1 MYKSLHSVYL
11 ESVQKS
17 GIRAPWLSVI
27 SEADVEQVQPEGIP
41 VKDIK
46 PKKSSGPAIS
56 GPSISYDDVCNKV
69 INSDPQLKKLA
80 DEWVAKKIPLLPTT
94 TETNS
99 IPQHYQPLWKEL
111 YKALP
116 PKAGE
121 IEGGSKGSGNGEL
134 ALYWFLKP
142 TNPLIQDNR
151 TAEVGAA
158 DLIIKGDGKDIGI
171 EVKSSPD
178 KGWIKIGRFS
188 KNETEDQKMNNM
200 CLDTIFGLDTLL
212 RSGKSSSNEPTV
224 DNEKVGNILSFDKTN
239 LKKACISLLRVASLV
254 TDPVLA
260 DYDFLKNIG
269 LKIKQVADYLQLP
282 SVKGLNEDSSM
293 LANIL
298 MYKLL
303 ITKIKNKPGDGGFFV
318 NVDKLGTI
326 VWLKVDF
333 VNIEKKFKKIDNEYV
348 KASTGALFLH
358 KDLLK

>member
-1 MYKSLHSVYL
+1 
-11 ESVQKS
+11 
-17 GIRAPWLSVI
+17 
-27 SEADVEQVQPEGIP
+27 
-41 VKDIK
+41 
-46 PKKSSGPAIS
+46 
-56 GPSISYDDVCNKV
+56 
-69 INSDPQLKKLA
+69 
-80 DEWVAKKIPLLPTT
+80 
-94 TETNS
+94 
-99 IPQHYQPLWKEL
+99 
-111 YKALP
+111 
-116 PKAGE
+116 
-121 IEGGSKGSGNGEL
+121 
-134 ALYWFLKP
+134 
-142 TNPLIQDNR
+142 
-151 TAEVGAA
+151 
-158 DLIIKGDGKDIGI
+158 
-171 EVKSSPD
+171 
-178 KGWIKIGRFS
+178 
-188 KNETEDQKMNNM
+188 MNNM

-318 NVDKLGTI
+318 NVDKFGKI
-326 VWLKVDF
+326 EWLKVDF